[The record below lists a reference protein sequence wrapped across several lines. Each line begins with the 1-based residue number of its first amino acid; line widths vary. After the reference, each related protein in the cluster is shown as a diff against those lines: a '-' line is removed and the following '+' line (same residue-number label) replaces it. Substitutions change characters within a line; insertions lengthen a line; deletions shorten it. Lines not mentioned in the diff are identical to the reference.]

1 MDQTNYIH
9 SAFGLSPQ
17 KNLERVATCEK
28 QCWDSR
34 HITSRY
40 RRKQQFWDPPSVFL
54 LLEFM
59 QNNFLI
65 KICNFSSGGSSRCHF
80 TYPELLLCFA
90 VEVIACPPR
99 ECRPE
104 SCDGAVFSAVSVV
117 VWLSIDPVPLQNPTV
132 IKNRIIKQCIYPGV
146 TLTCSPFRLHC

>member
-1 MDQTNYIH
+1 MNGSNKLHPFCIWIV
-9 SAFGLSPQ
+9 PPK
-17 KNLERVATCEK
+17 KNLERMATCEK
-28 QCWDSR
+28 QRW
-34 HITSRY
+34 HITSSY

-59 QNNFLI
+59 QNNFEI
-65 KICNFSSGGSSRCHF
+65 KICNFSSGSSSCCHF
-80 TYPELLLCFA
+80 TYPELPLCFA

-117 VWLSIDPVPLQNPTV
+117 VWLSHHPVPLQNPTV
-132 IKNRIIKQCIYPGV
+132 IKNEVIKQCIYSGV